1 MNLEKGKL
9 YHIYNQG
16 NNKQDIFFSKEN
28 YRFFLKK
35 MKEHITPYADFIAWC
50 LMPNHF
56 HWMVEIKE
64 LELPI
69 VSQGFTSSS
78 QGFTS
83 SETLTK
89 APSETSTKTRTL
101 NDSIG
106 ILLRSY
112 TRAINI
118 QQKSSGSLFRKE
130 TKAICLNDNEI
141 LSPNYYNTEFGTEIN
156 LKPDKVNYPN
166 ICFNYILQNPVK
178 AGLVTREEDWDFS
191 SKSNL
196 EMINFDKLK
205 EFELMYSGLHLE

>member
-1 MNLEKGKL
+1 MILEKGML
-9 YHIYNQG
+9 YHIYNQE
-16 NNKQDIFFSKEN
+16 NNKQNIFFSKEN
-28 YRFFLKK
+28 YYFFLKK

-64 LELPI
+64 LELP
-69 VSQGFTSSS
+69 VSLGFTL
-78 QGFTS
+78 
-83 SETLTK
+83 SEALTK
-89 APSETSTKTRTL
+89 VPNEALTKTRTL

-118 QQKSSGSLFRKE
+118 QEKFSGSLFRKE
-130 TKAICLNDNEI
+130 TKAICLNDNDI

-156 LKPDKVNYPN
+156 LKSAEINYPN

-178 AGLVTREEDWDFS
+178 AGFVTKEEDWGFS
-191 SKSNL
+191 SRSNL
-196 EMINFDKLK
+196 ELINVDRLK
-205 EFELMYSGLHLE
+205 ELGMIYSGLH

>member
-1 MNLEKGKL
+1 MDLEKGKL

-35 MKEHITPYADFIAWC
+35 MKENITPYADFIAWC
-50 LMPNHF
+50 IMPNHF

-64 LELPI
+64 LELP
-69 VSQGFTSSS
+69 VSQGFTP
-78 QGFTS
+78 
-83 SETLTK
+83 SEALTKAPSEAPTK

-141 LSPNYYNTEFGTEIN
+141 LSRNYYNTEFGTEIN
-156 LKPDKVNYPN
+156 LKPDEINYPI

-191 SKSNL
+191 SKTNL
-196 EMINFDKLK
+196 EIINFDKLK
-205 EFELMYSGLHLE
+205 EFGLI